1 MLESWTER
9 EEGSEQQMWAPVFTS
24 RLLGARCQLPYALAH
39 PFPDMVDRTLRAW
52 VKISSSLVTFIGY
65 LDTAT
70 RKITNTVSSSVS
82 LWQLWPCHDSAD
94 SVFLF
99 KVILMLL
106 VFFSPLPVYD
116 IFSYC
121 LFFFFKEKKSSQLT
135 KCTVQVEPEG
145 PIFLSICPH
154 NSLLLPLMGTS
165 YAYQWERVPC
175 RSLNGSA
182 SLMQYCGWFVP
193 RKCT

>member
-24 RLLGARCQLPYALAH
+24 RVLGARCQLPYALAH
-39 PFPDMVDRTLRAW
+39 PFPDMVDRTLREW
-52 VKISSSLVTFIGY
+52 VKISSSLITFIGY

-94 SVFLF
+94 FTFLF

-106 VFFSPLPVYD
+106 VFFPLYCFMIFFLIACFFLKKK
-116 IFSYC
+116 IFSINKMYC
-121 LFFFFKEKKSSQLT
+121 T
-135 KCTVQVEPEG
+135 GRTW
-145 PIFLSICPH
+145 
-154 NSLLLPLMGTS
+154 GTYFS
-165 YAYQWERVPC
+165 VNM
-175 RSLNGSA
+175 S
-182 SLMQYCGWFVP
+182 
-193 RKCT
+193 T